1 MEMFNTV
8 ITWMEVCG
16 NLQALFF
23 HVILYR
29 RVKYT
34 AVQSAVLKYIRSE
47 RLVLRQLLH
56 YVVR

>member
-1 MEMFNTV
+1 MEMFNNV

-16 NLQALFF
+16 NLQALFS

-34 AVQSAVLKYIRSE
+34 AVQPAVLKYIRSE
-47 RLVLRQLLH
+47 RLV
-56 YVVR
+56 